1 VRAAFGGDKSLKAV
15 QQMMAASQAERDM
28 EYFTFGEKYAG
39 RTLEDWLL
47 ELNRFVV
54 EHNLSVGMPSHTAPT
69 AHTAHT
75 RTHRTRRTQR
85 THRMTRG

>member
-1 VRAAFGGDKSLKAV
+1 MRVRAAFGGDKSLKAV
-15 QQMMAASQAERDM
+15 QQMMAASQAERDL

-54 EHNLSVGMPSHTAPT
+54 EHNLTVGMARTA
-69 AHTAHT
+69 
-75 RTHRTRRTQR
+75 RRT
-85 THRMTRG
+85 THAPHAHAARHEAE